1 MSNIITALNEL
12 LKWELTSIDQ
22 YTRNAAFYDD
32 WGYTKLQVRIA
43 HEADDE
49 REHAQMLIDRI
60 IFLGGKPDMN
70 SRYNVTDAIEVADM
84 LASDLALELN
94 NAKALKKN
102 IALCEAERDFVS
114 RQMLVQILKDTEEDH
129 AYWLNQQLRLITTLG
144 LELYLQ
150 HQIGS

>member
-1 MSNIITALNEL
+1 MTTITSALNEL

-32 WGYTKLQVRIA
+32 WGFTKLQERIS

-49 REHAQMLIDRI
+49 RAHAQLLIDRI
-60 IFLGGKPDMN
+60 IFLGGKPNMN
-70 SRYNVTDAIEVADM
+70 ARYAVTDETDVPAM

-102 IALCEAERDFVS
+102 IALCEAEGDFVS

-129 AYWLNQQLRLITTLG
+129 AYWLQQQLGLIDVLG

-150 HQIGS
+150 AQLA

>member
-1 MSNIITALNEL
+1 MTTITSALNEL

-32 WGYTKLQVRIA
+32 WGFTKLQERIS

-49 REHAQMLIDRI
+49 RAHAQLLIDRI

-70 SRYNVTDAIEVADM
+70 SRYEVTGETDVPAM
-84 LASDLALELN
+84 LASDLTLELN

-102 IALCEAERDFVS
+102 IALCEVERDFVS

-129 AYWLNQQLRLITTLG
+129 AYWLQQQLGLIDVLG

-150 HQIGS
+150 AQLA